1 MMMMMRRSTTT
12 VDKDPAVAAASHLL
26 QLKQRLPTSS
36 FCELKRIIVVLV
48 LLGHCGSTFLLQPL
62 LGRTTHSVVTTVDAF
77 TFASTTTVPTKTF
90 TFAHAATSTNPS
102 SSTETDTPVQ
112 KEDANKATDPLLIRA
127 ARGEANIER
136 TPVWMMRQAGRHIA
150 EYRALCQQYPT
161 FRQRSEITEVAVEV
175 SLQPWRNY
183 QTDGCILFSDILTP
197 LPGMGCDFI
206 IDDKKGPI
214 MSNPIRTY
222 EDLKQVNDDVHWM
235 SLCCLLLL
243 LMDHFSLTLFQ
254 FPILAV
260 SSSYVIWI
268 P

>member
-1 MMMMMRRSTTT
+1 MMMMRRSITT
-12 VDKDPAVAAASHLL
+12 VDKDPDVAAASHLL
-26 QLKQRLPTSS
+26 QLQQQRLPTSS
-36 FCELKRIIVVLV
+36 SLELKRIIVVLV
-48 LLGHCGSTFLLQPL
+48 VLGHCCSTFLLQPL
-62 LGRTTHSVVTTVDAF
+62 LGRTTHSVITTVDAF
-77 TFASTTTVPTKTF
+77 TFASTTTLPTKTS
-90 TFAHAATSTNPS
+90 TLAHAATSTNPS
-102 SSTETDTPVQ
+102 SSTETDTPIQ
-112 KEDANKATDPLLIRA
+112 DDANKAAVDPLLIRA

-222 EDLKQVNDDVHWM
+222 DDLKQVNDDVHWM
-235 SLCCLLLL
+235 SLCCFLLLL
-243 LMDHFSLTLFQ
+243 LFDGSLFTHSLSFTFQ
-254 FPILAV
+254 FLLFHQV
-260 SSSYVIWI
+260 T
-268 P
+268 